1 MHCNFR
7 RNPKSATAEFSI
19 EISNETQNHIFEL
32 MITDNTVEQTNLY
45 FQQNLVGKVL
55 IDLSKYVESKAFNE
69 NDILSCIS
77 SLCLLFYT
85 T

>member
-1 MHCNFR
+1 
-7 RNPKSATAEFSI
+7 
-19 EISNETQNHIFEL
+19 

-45 FQQNLVGKVL
+45 FQQNLVGKVF
-55 IDLSKYVESKAFNE
+55 IDLSKYLESRQSRAFNE

-77 SLCLLFYT
+77 YLCLLFYT

>member
-1 MHCNFR
+1 
-7 RNPKSATAEFSI
+7 
-19 EISNETQNHIFEL
+19 

-45 FQQNLVGKVL
+45 FQQNLVEKVL